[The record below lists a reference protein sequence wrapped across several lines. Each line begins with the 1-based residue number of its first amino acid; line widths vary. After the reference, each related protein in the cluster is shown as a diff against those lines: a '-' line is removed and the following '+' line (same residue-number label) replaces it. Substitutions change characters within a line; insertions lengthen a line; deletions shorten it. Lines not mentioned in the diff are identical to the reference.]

1 METLLNELHAQ
12 IKKLPKG
19 TAATLSDDVLDKLYS
34 VYPFN
39 RFEYIISHLIA
50 EKIIT
55 INDYLEI
62 RNNYL
67 NRNKYLYIFEITA
80 PRTFGETWAQRHL
93 NELVPELEHP
103 SRQKDSNYEGQYDF
117 WYNNIRLEVKA
128 SRAVDR
134 RGGDTLIMK
143 ALASNSK
150 KGFDMNFQQIK
161 PGCCDVFVWIG
172 VWRDVIRY
180 WVLSS
185 DEVKKNDFFSTGQ
198 HRGNVGE
205 GQLWVKETNIEHFRQ
220 YEVKVPEL
228 LNKIEEKYRLQCGI
242 VNFAIICS
250 ENHFCD
256 FLGRPRFLAGCL
268 DL

>member
-1 METLLNELHAQ
+1 METLISQLKEQ

-19 TAATLSDDVLDKLYS
+19 VSSKLTDDILDKLYS

-39 RFEYIISHLIA
+39 RFEYVISHLIA
-50 EKIIT
+50 EKIISLQ
-55 INDYLEI
+55 DYLEI
-62 RNNYL
+62 RNDYL
-67 NRNKYLYIFEITA
+67 NRNKYLYLYEITA

-93 NELVPELEHP
+93 NEIVPELEHP
-103 SRQKDSNYEGQYDF
+103 SVQHDPSYSGQYDF
-117 WYNNIRLEVKA
+117 WVDGIRIEVKA

-134 RGGDTLIMK
+134 RSGDTLIMK
-143 ALASNSK
+143 ALSSDSK

-185 DEVKKNDFFSTGQ
+185 DEVANDQYFSTGQ

-205 GQLWVKETNIEHFRQ
+205 GQLWVKDTNMEHFKQ
-220 YEVKVPEL
+220 YEAKVPEL
-228 LNKIEEKYRLQCGI
+228 LVKIKEKFRKQKG
-242 VNFAIICS
+242 
-250 ENHFCD
+250 
-256 FLGRPRFLAGCL
+256 L
-268 DL
+268 DTTDPAEASADALF

>member
-1 METLLNELHAQ
+1 METLMYQLKEQ
-12 IKKLPKG
+12 IRKLPKG
-19 TAATLSDDVLDKLYS
+19 VAAALSEELLDKLYS

-50 EKIIT
+50 ERIISLQ
-55 INDYLEI
+55 DYLEI

-93 NELVPELEHP
+93 NELVPDLERP
-103 SRQKDSNYEGQYDF
+103 SAQKDPGYTGQYDF
-117 WYNNIRLEVKA
+117 WCDGIKIEVKA

-134 RGGDTLIMK
+134 RSGDTLIMK
-143 ALASNSK
+143 ALSSDSK

-161 PGCCDVFVWIG
+161 PDCCDVFVWIG

-185 DEVKKNDFFSTGQ
+185 DEVANNKYFSTGQ

-205 GQLWVKETNIEHFRQ
+205 GQLWIKDTNIEDFKE
-220 YEVKVPEL
+220 YEVRVPEIL
-228 LNKIEEKYRLQCGI
+228 MKIKEKYRKQKGT
-242 VNFAIICS
+242 
-250 ENHFCD
+250 D
-256 FLGRPRFLAGCL
+256 K
-268 DL
+268 

>member
-1 METLLNELHAQ
+1 MERLENELFEQ

-19 TAATLSDDVLDKLYS
+19 ISSSLSSDVLDKLYS

-39 RFEYIISHLIA
+39 KFEYIISHLIA
-50 EKIIT
+50 GGIIT
-55 INDYLEI
+55 LNDYLEV

-93 NELVPELEHP
+93 NELVPELERP
-103 SRQKDSNYEGQYDF
+103 SSLKDNTYKGEYDF
-117 WYNNIRLEVKA
+117 WYDGIKIEVKA
-128 SRAVDR
+128 SRAVER
-134 RGGDTLIMK
+134 SSGDTLIMK
-143 ALASNSK
+143 ALSSDSK

-185 DEVKKNDFFSTGQ
+185 DEVKDNKYFSTGQ
-198 HRGNVGE
+198 HRGNIGE
-205 GQLWVKETNIEHFRQ
+205 GQLWVKESNIEYFKQ
-220 YEVKVPEL
+220 YEVSGREIL
-228 LNKIEEKYRLQCGI
+228 EKIKEKCKRK
-242 VNFAIICS
+242 
-250 ENHFCD
+250 
-256 FLGRPRFLAGCL
+256 
-268 DL
+268 

>member
-1 METLLNELHAQ
+1 METLISQLKEQ

-19 TAATLSDDVLDKLYS
+19 VASKLTDDILDKLYS
-34 VYPFN
+34 VYTFN
-39 RFEYIISHLIA
+39 RFEYVISHLIA
-50 EKIIT
+50 EKVISLQ
-55 INDYLEI
+55 DYLEI

-93 NELVPELEHP
+93 NEIVPELEHP
-103 SRQKDSNYEGQYDF
+103 SVQHDPNYSGQYDF
-117 WYNNIRLEVKA
+117 WFDGIRIEVKA

-134 RGGDTLIMK
+134 RSGDTLIMK
-143 ALASNSK
+143 ALSSDSK

-185 DEVKKNDFFSTGQ
+185 DEVANDQYFSAGQ

-205 GQLWVKETNIEHFRQ
+205 GQLWVKDTNIEHFKQ
-220 YEVKVPEL
+220 YEAKVPEL
-228 LNKIEEKYRLQCGI
+228 LVRIKEKYRKQKG
-242 VNFAIICS
+242 
-250 ENHFCD
+250 
-256 FLGRPRFLAGCL
+256 L
-268 DL
+268 DATGSSKASTDTLF